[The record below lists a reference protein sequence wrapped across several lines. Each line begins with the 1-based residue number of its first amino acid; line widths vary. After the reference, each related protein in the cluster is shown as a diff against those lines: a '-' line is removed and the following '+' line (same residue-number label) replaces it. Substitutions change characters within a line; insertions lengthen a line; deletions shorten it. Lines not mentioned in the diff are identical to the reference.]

1 MNLDIARLKASAS
14 NPDLSPEV
22 RDAAREQIE
31 TIAGRSYDS
40 RSVDARFALAELET
54 TIEPDKDH
62 RPQLDMDLPTVVAY
76 FQTSERALYEK
87 YKAEGLTASE
97 CVARFR
103 EGNIN
108 GALHYGLIEAAVRA
122 CENASKT
129 ALYRYHLVDVYHRL
143 KTTPSYDWPAREL
156 GEATLSKYLPHE
168 WLTRDLFE
176 AMADME
182 LHIKLNLG
190 GNVLDQSIKSHSCVE
205 RVRQIKA
212 AFPGSYA
219 WIPDSVNSVVYSMMR
234 G

>member
-1 MNLDIARLKASAS
+1 MTYVRELTETLRDSTITEADRQTIWRSLQGLAGSGNEEAKA
-14 NPDLSPEV
+14 
-22 RDAAREQIE
+22 
-31 TIAGRSYDS
+31 
-40 RSVDARFALAELET
+40 ALA
-54 TIEPDKDH
+54 
-62 RPQLDMDLPTVVAY
+62 TVQR
-76 FQTSERALYEK
+76 QTSCETDDRNLLDLEPITAIANFQNRQRALYEK
-87 YKAEGLTASE
+87 YKTEGLSASE

-108 GALHYGLIEAAVRA
+108 GALHYSLIEAAVRG

-143 KTTPSYDWPAREL
+143 KTTRIYDWPGREF

-190 GNVLDQSIKSHSCVE
+190 GNALDQSLKSHPCVE
-205 RVRQIKA
+205 RVRKIKTTV
-212 AFPGSYA
+212 PGSYA
-219 WIPDSVNSVVYSMMR
+219 WIPDSVNYVVYSLMQ